1 MAELTTSLVLQER
14 SYGGRTYKLSEEK
27 IEGFVDGVDSLKQ
40 AIYKILSTERYEH
53 PIYSFNYG
61 IAWKELIGEERPY
74 VRAEMKRMIQEALL
88 QDDRILEVDG
98 FVFDFSGDLCRCTFS
113 VASIYG
119 EIEIGTE
126 VAV

>member
-1 MAELTTSLVLQER
+1 
-14 SYGGRTYKLSEEK
+14 
-27 IEGFVDGVDSLKQ
+27 
-40 AIYKILSTERYEH
+40 
-53 PIYSFNYG
+53 
-61 IAWKELIGEERPY
+61 
-74 VRAEMKRMIQEALL
+74 MIQEALL